1 MARVVGVGSAVPEH
15 VHKTTEAIERVYS
28 RLPGWDPAWAELV
41 LASRVERKATVI
53 EDPERYYRQV
63 PSTAERMQAFEP
75 AARRLGLQA
84 AERALARAGA
94 GAAQAI
100 GDLIAVSC
108 TGYAGPGLDLHLVED
123 LGLAPEVR
131 RLFVGHM
138 GCYAALPGLRVAA
151 ALSAASGRG
160 VLVDCVEL
168 CTLHLQPPTRR
179 EEIVQI
185 ALFADGAGAAV
196 VAPEGDGPRIVGART
211 VAVPRS
217 QDRMTWAVA
226 DDGFRMWLSPRVPA
240 IIERGIGPFVDALLD
255 QHGLAVADVDHW
267 VIHPG
272 GPEILERIHRRLGL
286 GAGALD
292 RSWEAL
298 ADGGNRSSA
307 TVLAI
312 LDGLLAESGVGPG
325 EWVVMLAFGTG
336 LTMEALLLRG

>member
-1 MARVVGVGSAVPEH
+1 MARIVGVGSAVPENFL
-15 VHKTTEAIERVYS
+15 KTSEAIDRLYS
-28 RLPGWDPAWAELV
+28 RLPGWDPDWAELV
-41 LASRVERKATVI
+41 TASRVERKGTVI
-53 EDPERYYRQV
+53 QDIERFYKGV
-63 PSTAERMQAFEP
+63 PGTAERMRVFEP
-75 AARRLGLQA
+75 AARRLGRQA
-84 AERALARAGA
+84 AERALARSGA
-94 GAAQAI
+94 RRQEAV

-108 TGYAGPGLDLHLVED
+108 TGYAGPGLDFHLVGD

-131 RLFVGHM
+131 RLFIGHM

-160 VLVDCVEL
+160 TLVDCVEL

-196 VAPEGDGPRIVGART
+196 VAPDGDGPEIVAARSI
-211 VAVPRS
+211 AVPRS
-217 QDRMTWAVA
+217 DDRMTWAVA

-240 IIERGIGPFVDALLD
+240 IIERGIGPFVEALLEPY
-255 QHGLAVADVDHW
+255 GLAVADVDHW
-267 VIHPG
+267 VVHPG
-272 GPEILERIHRRLGL
+272 GPEILERIDRRLGL
-286 GAGALD
+286 GTGALD

-312 LDGLLAESGVGPG
+312 LDTLLAEDGVRAG